1 VAGFEHPNLVISDAS
16 GKVFS
21 HPHLKMA
28 GRSGNSFA
36 LPDRTE
42 LVPLPRGSQLFT
54 LPGRSP
60 IGWDEENQRFT
71 SADRVKSN
79 GEVMDCTAVAAFLPP
94 GYVRTLLPAA
104 RRRPESPVLPLWAYS
119 SVGWR
124 AGRFWVTGLLVD
136 PNPHWNPKFFQD
148 DRDLQKRVRA
158 LLREKNRNRLL
169 RQLSRCALE
178 YHCFA
183 AKNVF
188 YRRWECPL
196 PTSPVCNADCLG
208 CISLQSSECCPAS
221 QERIGFIPTT
231 EEVVGVALPH
241 LERARDAIVSFG
253 QGCEGEPILQW
264 RLLEESIRRLRERTD
279 RGTIN
284 LNTNGSLP
292 EKLTRLCQAGLDS
305 VRVTLNSSRP
315 GWFDRY
321 HRPRGFSMREAV
333 ASLMRAKEE
342 GIYTSINLLVFPGV
356 TDRGSEVKA
365 LMKLIRL
372 THLDLIQMRNLNIDP
387 DLYLQAMG
395 RGQGMGIAKMI
406 RLLKEEFPTLQF
418 GYFNRTKERFHAH
431 G

>member
-1 VAGFEHPNLVISDAS
+1 
-16 GKVFS
+16 
-21 HPHLKMA
+21 MA
-28 GRSGNSFA
+28 GRSGDKIA
-36 LPDRTE
+36 LPDCAE

-54 LPGRSP
+54 LPGRFP
-60 IGWDEENQRFT
+60 VGWDEANHRFT
-71 SADRVKSN
+71 SAERVKIN
-79 GEVMDCTAVAAFLPP
+79 GEEVDCTAVAAFLPP
-94 GYVRTLLPAA
+94 GYVRMWLPAT
-104 RRRPESPVLPLWAYS
+104 RRRPKGPVLPLWAYS

-124 AGRFWVTGLLVD
+124 GGRFWATGLLVD

-148 DRDLQKRVRA
+148 DRDLQKRVRV
-158 LLREKNRNRLL
+158 LLKENTRNRLL
-169 RQLSRCALE
+169 HQLSRCALE

-208 CISLQSSECCPAS
+208 CISLQPSECCPAS
-221 QERIGFIPTT
+221 QERIGFVPTM
-231 EEVVGVALPH
+231 EEVVEVALPH

-264 RLLEESIRRLRERTD
+264 RLLEKSIRHLRERTD

-292 EKLTRLCQAGLDS
+292 EKLMRLCQAGLDS

-315 GWFDRY
+315 RLFERY

-333 ASLMRAKEE
+333 ASLTRAKEQ
-342 GIYTSINLLVFPGV
+342 GVYTSINLLVFPGV
-356 TDRGSEVKA
+356 TDRGPEVEA

-395 RGQGMGIAKMI
+395 KGKGIGISEMI
-406 RLLKEEFPTLQF
+406 RILKEEFPTLQF